1 MIFPL
6 NPDFLM
12 VKPGFSTASQRTVG
26 SHGSSIPQ
34 VALALP
40 LAALLDQALPG
51 VAVGAVSGVSSMTEE
66 QRAVAEKL
74 WGCGKH
80 WENKGKY

>member
-1 MIFPL
+1 
-6 NPDFLM
+6 
-12 VKPGFSTASQRTVG
+12 
-26 SHGSSIPQ
+26 

-66 QRAVAEKL
+66 QRAVAMEKL
-74 WGCGKH
+74 GMWKTLGKQ
-80 WENKGKY
+80 GGTY